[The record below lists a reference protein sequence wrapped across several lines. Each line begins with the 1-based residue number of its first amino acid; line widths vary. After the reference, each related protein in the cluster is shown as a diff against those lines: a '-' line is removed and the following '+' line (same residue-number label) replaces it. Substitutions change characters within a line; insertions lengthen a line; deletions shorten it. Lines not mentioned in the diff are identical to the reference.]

1 MDVKAAAALMAAC
14 ALAGCAMPYSP
25 VPVATNF
32 PNTEQPKLQAAAH
45 WDVIARHVQ
54 KNLSNELKKSSPRP
68 FYVTEPKSGASEFEQ
83 ALASNLITSMVNAG
97 HTVSLTPAGAL
108 KVEVKVQAVSFAAN
122 RPQYTYRGEPTALA
136 AGIWAL
142 SDIDPTVGLVS
153 TIAAADAY
161 QWFRAKFAP
170 GVTPKTEVIVTVSV
184 SDQYRYLARTS
195 SAYYVADAD
204 VALYDGG
211 MIKEYKLRGDR

>member
-54 KNLSNELKKSSPRP
+54 QTLSNDLKKASPRP
-68 FYVTEPKSGASEFEQ
+68 FYVPEPKANASEFEQ
-83 ALASNLITSMVNAG
+83 ALTSHIITSLVNAG

-108 KVEVKVQAVSFAAN
+108 KVDLKVQAVTFAAN
-122 RPQYTYRGEPTALA
+122 RPQYRYRGEATALA
-136 AGIWAL
+136 TGLWVL
-142 SDIDPTVGLVS
+142 SDIDPTVGAVG
-153 TIAAADAY
+153 TVAALDTY
-161 QWFRAKFAP
+161 SWFRAKFAP
-170 GVTPKTEVIVTVSV
+170 GATPKTEVIVTVSV
-184 SDQYRYLARTS
+184 TDQYRYLARTS

-204 VALYDGG
+204 AALYNGALV
-211 MIKEYKLRGDR
+211 KEYKLRGDR